1 MYRYVCMQMYIY
13 ILRSIYLVNI
23 DFVNN
28 NMIVLSLNGPEWHKR
43 PYKDH

>member
-1 MYRYVCMQMYIY
+1 MYVCRCIYIYIY

-28 NMIVLSLNGPEWHKR
+28 PMIMLSLNGPEWHKR